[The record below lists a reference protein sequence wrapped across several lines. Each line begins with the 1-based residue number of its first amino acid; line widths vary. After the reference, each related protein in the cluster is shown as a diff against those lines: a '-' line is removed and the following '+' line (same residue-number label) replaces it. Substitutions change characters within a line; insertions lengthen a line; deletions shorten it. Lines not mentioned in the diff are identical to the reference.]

1 MVPIFKK
8 GSKSCPSNYRP
19 ASLTSI
25 CCKILEHIVYS
36 SIWHHLEDHNIICDE
51 QHGFRSGRSCETQL
65 LMTIH
70 DLAQNLN
77 NRKQTD
83 VILLDFTKAFDK
95 VSHKRLCSKLAHY
108 GIRGALLTWIND
120 FLTGRTQRV
129 TVNGCISDDTRV
141 TSGVP
146 QGTVLAP
153 LLFLVYICNDLPK
166 DIVSSVKLYA
176 DDVLIYRT
184 INSEQ
189 DHMILQ
195 QDLNML
201 QKWAD
206 TWLMTFNPTKCEFI
220 HVNVSH
226 KKHPRICDYYIQ
238 DHPVTHAKYL
248 GVTIDEH
255 LSFNELVNRIAHKAN
270 TVKAFL
276 QRNITSRPFQVKEN
290 CYRIMV
296 RPIMEYAGT
305 SGHPIQKKN
314 IQILEAVQRRAA
326 RFVKNNYSN
335 FSSVTDM
342 MRDLEWPTLEERR

>member
-1 MVPIFKK
+1 
-8 GSKSCPSNYRP
+8 
-19 ASLTSI
+19 
-25 CCKILEHIVYS
+25 
-36 SIWHHLEDHNIICDE
+36 
-51 QHGFRSGRSCETQL
+51 
-65 LMTIH
+65 MTIH

-77 NRKQTD
+77 SQKQTD

-153 LLFLVYICNDLPK
+153 LLFLVYINDLPK
-166 DIVSSVKLYA
+166 NIVSSVKLYA

-220 HVNVSH
+220 RVNH

-238 DHPVTHAKYL
+238 NHLIKAVTHAKYL

-255 LSFNELVNRIAHKAN
+255 LSFNEHVNRIAYKAN

-276 QRNITSRPFQVKEN
+276 QRNIKSCPLQVKEN

-296 RPIMEYAGT
+296 RPIMEYAST
-305 SGHPIQKKN
+305 VWSPHTKKN

-326 RFVKNNYSN
+326 RFVKNDYSN
-335 FSSVTDM
+335 FSSVTAM
-342 MRDLEWPTLEERR
+342 MQDLEWLTLEERRWVIKVTVI

>member
-1 MVPIFKK
+1 MYKLCSYNFVL
-8 GSKSCPSNYRP
+8 
-19 ASLTSI
+19 LTSI
-25 CCKILEHIVYS
+25 CCKILEHIIYS

-65 LMTIH
+65 LITIH

-77 NRKQTD
+77 NRNQTD

-95 VSHKRLCSKLAHY
+95 VSHKRLCSKLAYY
-108 GIRGALLTWIND
+108 GIRGALLTWINN

-153 LLFLVYICNDLPK
+153 LLFLVYINDLPK
-166 DIVSSVKLYA
+166 NIVSSVKLYA

-201 QKWAD
+201 QEWAD

-220 HVNVSH
+220 RVSH

-238 DHPVTHAKYL
+238 DYPIKAATHVKYL

-255 LSFNELVNRIAHKAN
+255 LSFNEHVNRIAHKAN
-270 TVKAFL
+270 TVKAF
-276 QRNITSRPFQVKEN
+276 
-290 CYRIMV
+290 YR
-296 RPIMEYAGT
+296 E
-305 SGHPIQKKN
+305 
-314 IQILEAVQRRAA
+314 ILNHVHSKLKRTVIR
-326 RFVKNNYSN
+326 
-335 FSSVTDM
+335 
-342 MRDLEWPTLEERR
+342 